1 LAAKYKQEE
10 GFQMTAIDEVK
21 NPETLWE
28 RFTANIVRIL
38 ISIAIPTIT
47 FIILRAIFIF
57 LRDTDAPTW
66 LTAIVAIIWGVGGVA
81 LLYVIANYIVDQFS
95 DKWKARLIPF
105 IFIGPAVAILFY
117 FLALPTLR
125 SFYLSLLDRTGSF
138 VWFKNYA
145 FVFTNKTMLEA
156 FKNNLYWLI
165 FGTGMSVGF
174 GLIIAVLADRV
185 HPALENLVKSIV
197 FMPYA
202 ISMIGASVIWRFVYD
217 FRPVGAEQIGLL
229 NAIIV
234 GLGGEPQAWL
244 IQGPWNTFFLIIIL
258 VWLQTGYSMVILSA
272 AIKGMPRELME
283 AARIDGATEVQVF
296 FRITIPYIAGTLVTV
311 TTTVVIFT
319 LKIFDIVKG
328 MTGGNFGTE
337 VIANQQ
343 VTQMFD
349 FGDFGRGSAIA
360 IVLLILVIPV
370 MYYNLRNFSEQTEA
384 F

>member
-1 LAAKYKQEE
+1 
-10 GFQMTAIDEVK
+10 MTAIDEVK

>member
-1 LAAKYKQEE
+1 
-10 GFQMTAIDEVK
+10 MTAIDETKPSK
-21 NPETLWE
+21 NFLDWLTS
-28 RFTANIVRIL
+28 NVGRIL
-38 ISIAIPTIT
+38 ISVAIPTLT

-66 LTAIVAIIWGVGGVA
+66 LTAIIAMIWGVGGVA
-81 LLYVIANYIVDQFS
+81 LLYVIANYVVEQFS
-95 DKWKARLIPF
+95 DEWKKRLIPF
-105 IFIGPAVAILFY
+105 IFVGPAVAILFY
-117 FLALPTLR
+117 YLALPTLR
-125 SFYLSLLDRTGSF
+125 SFYLSLLAKDGSF
-138 VWFKNYA
+138 VWFENYV
-145 FVFTNKTMLEA
+145 FVFTSSSMLEA

-174 GLIIAVLADRV
+174 GLIFAVLTDRIN
-185 HPALENLVKSIV
+185 PILENVVKSIV

-202 ISMIGASVIWRFVYD
+202 ISMIGASVIWRFIYD
-217 FRPVGAEQIGLL
+217 FRPTGAEQIGLM
-229 NAIIV
+229 NAIV
-234 GLGGEPQAWL
+234 TGLGGEPQAWL
-244 IQGPWNTFFLIIIL
+244 IQQPWNTFFLIIIL

-272 AIKGMPRELME
+272 AIKGMPAELLE
-283 AARIDGATEVQVF
+283 AARIDGANEFQVF
-296 FRITIPYIAGTLVTV
+296 FKITIPYIAGTLVTV

-328 MTGGNFGTE
+328 MTGGNYGTD

-349 FGDFGRGSAIA
+349 FGNFGRGSAIA
-360 IVLLILVIPV
+360 IVLLVLVIPV